1 MLHDAGEA
9 HIRRCSRFVLKAQ
22 EGAFDC
28 ESGALWH
35 IIQGRVFPE
44 LAESGKNGIMK
55 QKGEVASLVI

>member
-1 MLHDAGEA
+1 MESA
-9 HIRRCSRFVLKAQ
+9 CSRFVLKAQ